1 MQQMRGVRGW
11 CALAALAGA
20 VGACETARN
29 PGGVQQDR
37 IPPSISLST
46 TSDTQ
51 QIATGLSFNVD
62 ASDNLGLKEIRL
74 TYSDPNI
81 AQTDTLFNT
90 TVTSFNQGQ
99 HITFPPSSGAGGFIT
114 IAAHATD
121 GAGNFADDTI
131 VIFLSNVQALNVTLL
146 APTTGAIASPGR
158 NIVVSV
164 RAQQVGGILRVGFRV
179 VPRTAVT
186 DPTVPPTDSL
196 VFTGTLPT
204 DTTYTDTLTVSPSF
218 TTGSFTVT
226 GFAVDAGTRPGATN
240 PVTVTIQSVATDNT
254 PPVVSHTIPARVE
267 ATDTITVRAL
277 DPSGIAWIGFRV
289 DTVLTAVPPFTGI
302 TPARFDSVNV
312 GAGNLTDVTRKLSLG
327 LAALTT
333 PVSVVVRGYAC
344 DLATARNCT
353 FSQTST
359 VITPSAP
366 RAPARAAT
374 PSSGVDT
381 VVVVAGRTFALP
393 LGGKIADA
401 IFNANLNELYLT
413 NPTRHRVEVFQVANS
428 TFVASGITFGV
439 GVPWGVAL
447 WPRDTL
453 GNYGDSIVVADAGG
467 TQLAIVDVRTA
478 VRQLQWRQDLP
489 NYLIE
494 TYKVLRQAGGTIE
507 QILVHDVSDRPQYVA
522 TVCRAA
528 GGTTCAPDSIFAVYS
543 TTPTQSSTSPFAGK
557 ATLRMEKLIPPGS
570 PFPLFGHLFWEIGA
584 TFASTS
590 TDTLRIE
597 EVRRNSRQVILSAC
611 RGISVDLPTFG
622 LGDSTYA
629 RNSGNFTHA
638 FVGEGGNISTA
649 FARVMAYDA
658 RDSIKGVGTLN
669 NSCVNPLVTGRTV
682 LAQGEDHE
690 DLGMSPGVH
699 VSDFISNTGIHVS
712 SIATN
717 FNGRTNVV
725 RADSIYYLDD
735 QLRLKATSCTLATNL
750 ATCLMGA
757 PGMDMNYNHD
767 FSPGGSCVPNCGTGT
782 DKNTRLLFAAR
793 PDASIDVFDTFD
805 GGQLLSGGVPVTI
818 PIRDPII
825 GPFRV
830 ARDAT
835 GQLLFGITANGL
847 VMVRLPSLINPN
859 PAPPRR

>member
-1 MQQMRGVRGW
+1 MQQVRAVRAWGAMV
-11 CALAALAGA
+11 ALAAA

-29 PGGVQQDR
+29 PGGVQPDR
-37 IPPSISLST
+37 ISPTISLST
-46 TSDTQ
+46 TADTQ
-51 QIATGLSFNVD
+51 QIATGLSFNVS
-62 ASDNLGLKEIRL
+62 ATDNLGLKDIRL
-74 TYSDPNI
+74 TYSDPSI
-81 AQTDTLFNT
+81 TQSDTIFT
-90 TVTSFNQGQ
+90 SAVTSYNQGQ
-99 HITFPPSSGAGGFIT
+99 HITFGPTSGAGGFIT
-114 IAAHATD
+114 IIGRATD
-121 GAGNFADDTI
+121 GAGNFAEDTI
-131 VIFLSNVQALNVTLL
+131 VIFLSNVQALSVTLL
-146 APTTGAIASPGR
+146 APTTGAVASPGR

-164 RAQQVGGILRVGFRV
+164 RAQQVGGIQRVGFTI

-186 DPTVPPTDSL
+186 DATTPPTDSL
-196 VFTGTLPT
+196 VFTGTLPA
-204 DTTYTDTLTVSPSF
+204 DTTYTDTLTVVPSF

-226 GFAVDAGTRPGATN
+226 GFAMDAGGRRQPSLS
-240 PVTVTIQSVATDNT
+240 VTVNILSVATDNT
-254 PPVVSHTIPARVE
+254 PPVVSHSIPSRVE
-267 ATDTITVRAL
+267 ATDTITVRAI
-277 DPSGIAWIGFRV
+277 DPSGISWIGFRV

-302 TPARFDSVNV
+302 TPARFDTVNV
-312 GAGNLTDVTRKLSLG
+312 GAGNLTDVIRKLSLG
-327 LAALTT
+327 LTALPT
-333 PVSVVVRGYAC
+333 PISVVVRGYAC
-344 DLATARNCT
+344 DLATARNCA

-359 VITPSAP
+359 VITPTAP
-366 RAPARAAT
+366 RLPGRAAT
-374 PSSGVDT
+374 PSNGVDT

-393 LGGKIADA
+393 LGGRIADA

-413 NPTRHRVEVFQVANS
+413 NPTRHRVEVFQASNS

-467 TQLAIVDVRTA
+467 TQLAVVDVRTA

-489 NYLIE
+489 NFLVE
-494 TYKVLRQAGGTIE
+494 TYKVLRLAGGTIE

-522 TVCRAA
+522 TVCRSG
-528 GGTTCAPDSIFAVYS
+528 GGTACHPDSIFAVYS

-557 ATLRMEKLIPPGS
+557 ATLRMEKMVS
-570 PFPLFGHLFWEIGA
+570 PASAAPLFGHLFWEIGA

-597 EVRRNSRQVILSAC
+597 EVRRNSRKVILSAC

-638 FVGEGGNISTA
+638 FIGEGGNISTA

-658 RDSIKGVGTLN
+658 RDPIIGVGTLN
-669 NSCVNPLVTGRTV
+669 NSCVNPITGRTT

-750 ATCLMGA
+750 ASCLIGA
-757 PGMDMNYNHD
+757 PGMDMNYLHD
-767 FSPGGSCVPNCGTGT
+767 FSPGGTCTPNCGTGT

-805 GGQLLSGGVPVTI
+805 GGQLLAGGVPVTI

-847 VMVRLPSLINPN
+847 VMVRLPSLVNPN
-859 PAPPRR
+859 PVPPRR

>member
-1 MQQMRGVRGW
+1 MQQVRGVRGW
-11 CALAALAGA
+11 CVLVALAAA

-29 PGGVQQDR
+29 PGGVQSDR
-37 IPPSISLST
+37 ISPTISLST
-46 TSDTQ
+46 AADTQ
-51 QIATGLSFNVD
+51 QIASGLSFNVD

-74 TYSDPNI
+74 TYSDPTI
-81 AQTDTLFNT
+81 AQSDTIFNT
-90 TVTSFNQGQ
+90 TVTAFNRGE
-99 HITFPPSSGAGGFIT
+99 HVTFPPNSGAGGFIT
-114 IAAHATD
+114 IAGRATD
-121 GAGNFADDTI
+121 GAGNFAVDTI
-131 VIFLSNVQALNVTLL
+131 VVFLSNVQALSVTLL
-146 APTTGAIASPGR
+146 APTTGAVASPGR

-164 RAQQVGGILRVGFRV
+164 RAQQVGGIQRVGFTV

-186 DPTVPPTDSL
+186 DATVPPTDSL

-218 TTGSFTVT
+218 TTGSFTVA
-226 GFAVDAGTRPGATN
+226 GFAVDAGSRRAVTPA
-240 PVTVTIQSVATDNT
+240 VTVNIQSVQTDNT

-327 LAALTT
+327 LAALAT

-344 DLATARNCT
+344 DLATARNCA

-489 NYLIE
+489 NFLIE
-494 TYKVLRQAGGTIE
+494 TYKILTTTGSGRIE
-507 QILVHDVSDRPQYVA
+507 EIIVHDVSDRPQYVA
-522 TVCRAA
+522 TVCHPA
-528 GGTTCAPDSIFAVYS
+528 GGTACPVDSVYALYS

-557 ATLRMEKLIPPGS
+557 ATLRLERLVSPTSTAPP
-570 PFPLFGHLFWEIGA
+570 FGHLFWELAA
-584 TFASTS
+584 TATNLG

-597 EVRRNSRQVILSAC
+597 EIRGNTSSVILSAC
-611 RGISVDLPTFG
+611 RGISVKLAEFG

-629 RNSGNFTHA
+629 RNSGNFAHA
-638 FVGEGGNISTA
+638 FFGEGGNIATA
-649 FARVMAYDA
+649 FARVMRYDVSQPIVISTNVC
-658 RDSIKGVGTLN
+658 DTL
-669 NSCVNPLVTGRTV
+669 PLGPRTA
-682 LAQGEDHE
+682 LANGEDHVAT
-690 DLGMSPGVH
+690 GMSPGVH

-725 RADSIYYLDD
+725 RADSIYYLDSD
-735 QLRLKATSCTLATNL
+735 LRLKATSCTLATNL
-750 ATCLMGA
+750 ASCLTGA

>member
-1 MQQMRGVRGW
+1 MQQVRAGRAW
-11 CALAALAGA
+11 GAMVVLAAG

-29 PGGVQQDR
+29 PSGSLPDR
-37 IPPSISLST
+37 IPPSITLSAT
-46 TSDTQ
+46 ADTQ
-51 QIATGLSFNVD
+51 QIASGLQFSVS
-62 ASDNLGLKEIRL
+62 ASDNLGLKDVRL
-74 TYSDPNI
+74 TYSGGYI
-81 AQTDTLFNT
+81 AQTDTIFNSAVT
-90 TVTSFNQGQ
+90 TFSQSENV
-99 HITFPPSSGAGGFIT
+99 TFPANSGAGGFIT
-114 IAAHATD
+114 IIGRAID
-121 GAGNFADDTI
+121 GQGNFAEDTI
-131 VIFLSNVQALNVTLL
+131 VVFLSNVQALSVTLL

-164 RAQQVGGILRVGFRV
+164 RAQQVGGIQRVGFTV

-218 TTGSFTVT
+218 TTGSFTVA
-226 GFAVDAGTRPGATN
+226 GFAVDAGSRRAVTPA
-240 PVTVTIQSVATDNT
+240 VTVNIQSVQTDNT

-327 LAALTT
+327 LAALAT

-344 DLATARNCT
+344 DLATARNCA

-374 PSSGVDT
+374 PSNGVDT

-393 LGGKIADA
+393 LGGQIADA

-489 NYLIE
+489 NFLIE
-494 TYKVLRQAGGTIE
+494 TYKVLRLAGGTIE
-507 QILVHDVSDRPQYVA
+507 QIVVHDVSDRPQYVA
-522 TVCRAA
+522 TVCRSG
-528 GGTTCAPDSIFAVYS
+528 GGTACHPDSIFAVYS

-557 ATLRMEKLIPPGS
+557 ATLRMEKLVS
-570 PFPLFGHLFWEIGA
+570 PTSGFLPFGHLFWEIGA

-597 EVRRNSRQVILSAC
+597 EIRRSSRKVILSAC
-611 RGISVDLPTFG
+611 RGISIDLPTFG

-658 RDSIKGVGTLN
+658 RDSITGVGTVN
-669 NSCVNPLVTGRTV
+669 SSCVNPLVTGRTV
-682 LAQGEDHE
+682 LAAGEDHE

-735 QLRLKATSCTLATNL
+735 QLRLKATSCTLAANL
-750 ATCLMGA
+750 ASCLMGA

-767 FSPGGSCVPNCGTGT
+767 FSPGGTCIPNCGSGT